1 MRRRAP
7 LAALRGRRLRR
18 RRPSPLRTLVI
29 LGAALPFLGGAGTC
43 GILFDLW
50 SWDEIT
56 DHAERL
62 DVEVTEGALEIAAYE
77 RNNIWIQRHV
87 YAFERTIEVADYSV
101 DEDEVAQIIFQ
112 CDQRAT
118 CFADHWLEIP
128 TGMPATVQVGK
139 GSVSLVSLDA
149 PITIDIGSGP
159 VHGDALTTSSFELEG
174 GGLGEVDLEWAAVP
188 MLVSV
193 MIDQA
198 DVSVVLPAGSYACD
212 VTSESGD
219 VEIDPAIVC
228 EDGADASLVI
238 SVGSGNV
245 AIASAT

>member
-1 MRRRAP
+1 MIRPPFSTTLRARP
-7 LAALRGRRLRR
+7 LRR
-18 RRPSPLRTLVI
+18 PGPSPLRTLVI

-56 DHAERL
+56 DHADRL
-62 DVEVTEGALEIAAYE
+62 DVEVTEGALEIAAYD

-101 DEDEVAQIIFQ
+101 DEDEVAQIVFE
-112 CDQRAT
+112 CDRRAT

-128 TGMPATVQVGK
+128 TGMPATIQLGE
-139 GSVSLVSLDA
+139 GSVSLVALDA

-159 VHGDALTTSSFELEG
+159 VFADALTTPSFELEG
-174 GGLGEVDLEWAAVP
+174 GRLAEVDLEWVTAP

-193 MIDQA
+193 TIDQA
-198 DVSVVLPAGSYACD
+198 DVSVVLPAGTYACD
-212 VTSESGD
+212 VTSEDGD
-219 VEIDPAIVC
+219 VELDPAIVC

-238 SVGSGNV
+238 TVASGDIAV
-245 AIASAT
+245 AAAT